1 METREALDIM
11 KKMLGSAQSTDE
23 FQAISA
29 SIDALLQ
36 VRAFEEGEQG
46 KWIPVDTYMP
56 KKMGYYLISRGGV
69 VEKDVFSDFKKDFL
83 HDDADAWQLLPA
95 PYKKGEKK

>member
-11 KKMLGSAQSTDE
+11 KKMLGSAQS
-23 FQAISA
+23 
-29 SIDALLQ
+29 DALLQ

-56 KKMGYYLISRGGV
+56 EKMDYYLISRGGV

-95 PYKKGEKK
+95 PYRGRTSE